1 MKHDI
6 NLLQKKKPT
15 QYSGKKLGIVLL
27 AVLLFGGLLFIG
39 IRLPEKALKNAQI
52 RLADLNQ
59 QIANQTAVEQ
69 QLTEKTQKNA
79 MLQQELAQLEVL
91 SATRQDIARYVEAVE
106 ASLPTS
112 ATVTHLNLEGNRM
125 TVNGIVQRADT
136 LATFAL
142 RLRETQAFSSVFI
155 TSSVTPEPNAPT
167 TFVVTAL
174 LPTPLSDEAG
184 VTDGSD
190 SPGQSEESPDQGGQG
205 GSFND
210 DSALI
215 ADGGANTVA
224 TVDSAQSGEA
234 NQ

>member
-15 QYSGKKLGIVLL
+15 QYSGKKLGIALLVVLL
-27 AVLLFGGLLFIG
+27 LGGLLFAG
-39 IRLPEKALKNAQI
+39 IQLPERALKDAQI

-59 QIANQTAVEQ
+59 QIANQTAIEQ

-79 MLQQELAQLEVL
+79 MLQQQLVQLEVL
-91 SATRQDIARYVEAVE
+91 SVTRQDVARYVKAVE

-112 ATVTHLNLEGNRM
+112 ATVTHLSLEGNRM
-125 TVNGIVQRADT
+125 TVNGIVQRADA

-142 RLRETQAFSSVFI
+142 RLRETQAFASVFV

-167 TFVVTAL
+167 SFVVTAL

-184 VTDGSD
+184 VTGGSD
-190 SPGQSEESPDQGGQG
+190 IPGQPDDRPDQSQG
-205 GSFND
+205 GSNED
-210 DSALI
+210 DGALI
-215 ADGGANTVA
+215 ADGDANTVA
-224 TVDSAQSGEA
+224 AADSATSGEA

>member
-27 AVLLFGGLLFIG
+27 VVLLLGGLLFIG
-39 IRLPEKALKNAQI
+39 IRLPERALKDAQI

-59 QIANQTAVEQ
+59 QIANQTAIEQ

-79 MLQQELAQLEVL
+79 MLQQQLAQLEVL
-91 SATRQDIARYVEAVE
+91 SATRQDVARYVEAVE

-112 ATVTHLNLEGNRM
+112 ASVTHLSLEGNRM
-125 TVNGIVQRADT
+125 TVSGIVQRADA

-142 RLRETQAFSSVFI
+142 RLRETQAFSSVFV

-174 LPTPLSDEAG
+174 LPTPLSSEAG

-190 SPGQSEESPDQGGQG
+190 SPGKPEESPDQGGPDG
-205 GSFND
+205 GNND
-210 DSALI
+210 DGALI
-215 ADGGANTVA
+215 ADGGSSTVA
-224 TVDSAQSGEA
+224 AADSANSGEA

>member
-167 TFVVTAL
+167 TFAVTAL
-174 LPTPLSDEAG
+174 LPTPLSGEAG

-190 SPGQSEESPDQGGQG
+190 RPSQSEESPDQGGQG
-205 GSFND
+205 GSNED
-210 DSALI
+210 DALI
-215 ADGGANTVA
+215 AEGGANTVA
-224 TVDSAQSGEA
+224 AVDSAESGEA

>member
-15 QYSGKKLGIVLL
+15 QYSGKKLCIVLL

-155 TSSVTPEPNAPT
+155 TSS
-167 TFVVTAL
+167 
-174 LPTPLSDEAG
+174 D
-184 VTDGSD
+184 
-190 SPGQSEESPDQGGQG
+190 
-205 GSFND
+205 
-210 DSALI
+210 
-215 ADGGANTVA
+215 
-224 TVDSAQSGEA
+224 
-234 NQ
+234 